1 MGIDVNS
8 ILNTDPQELQRQRY
22 MQQMQQ
28 ASKVDPFSQLGFM
41 LGRGISNKMNDR
53 SFFDTTDPALQ
64 RVSQT
69 QSIYN
74 TVMKDFDP
82 EDPSKSLTE
91 LAKQFSAAG
100 LTQPAM
106 MAATEAAKYGA
117 SRRAERRAE
126 YKDNP
131 YLAIDDA
138 LKLPEDDP
146 RREALL
152 TNASRMIGKENMD
165 MAIRQAQLKK
175 AEEGR
180 DETARISPLYQ
191 TADGKP
197 LTERGGKLFTM
208 DGKPYNDKPITISS
222 NPLANAISQGGAAG
236 TPAAAANNPI
246 QAEIARR
253 RAAERQDRQ
262 RAAGTEEFTTEPTGE
277 VTSRI
282 VKAAP
287 LTAEEKATMSLSE
300 LQEYNR
306 TGKIPA
312 RFLGR

>member
-28 ASKVDPFSQLGFM
+28 AQQVSPFSQLGFM
-41 LGRGISNKMNDR
+41 LGRGVANKMNDR

-74 TVMKDFDP
+74 SVMKDFDP

-91 LAKQFSAAG
+91 LAKRFADAG

-131 YLAIDDA
+131 YLAIEDA

-146 RREALL
+146 RRETLL
-152 TNASRMIGKENMD
+152 TNASRLIGKENLD
-165 MAIRQAQLKK
+165 MAIRQANLKK

-191 TADGKP
+191 TAEGDP

-208 DGKPYNDKPITISS
+208 DGKPYKGKARTVSRDALGNFISRTDTSGTGATSTGSS
-222 NPLANAISQGGAAG
+222 NVRNY
-236 TPAAAANNPI
+236 
-246 QAEIARR
+246 
-253 RAAERQDRQ
+253 D
-262 RAAGTEEFTTEPTGE
+262 PT
-277 VTSRI
+277 
-282 VKAAP
+282 
-287 LTAEEKATMSLSE
+287 
-300 LQEYNR
+300 
-306 TGKIPA
+306 TGK
-312 RFLGR
+312 LK